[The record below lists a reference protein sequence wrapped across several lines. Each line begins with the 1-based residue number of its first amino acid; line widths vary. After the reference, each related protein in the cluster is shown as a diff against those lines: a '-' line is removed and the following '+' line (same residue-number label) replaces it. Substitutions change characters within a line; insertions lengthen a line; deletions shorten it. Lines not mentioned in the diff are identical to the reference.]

1 MDRADIALLEAL
13 QDDSSRSLADLAE
26 RVGVSSSA
34 CHRRIRA
41 LEQAGII
48 TGYRAQV
55 DSGRLGLKL
64 QAFVEI
70 TLTSQSRE
78 AMDRFEAAVGD
89 FDDILECHLMSGQA
103 DYLLRVA
110 AADLEQYDRIHRD
123 CLARLPGVSA
133 MRSAFS
139 IRRIKRWQGYP
150 VPRG

>member
-1 MDRADIALLEAL
+1 MDRADIAILEAL
-13 QDDSSRSLADLAE
+13 QDDSSRSVAQLAE
-26 RVGVSSSA
+26 LAGVSASA
-34 CHRRIRA
+34 CHRRIKA
-41 LEQAGII
+41 LEESGVI
-48 TGYRAQV
+48 TGYTAQV

-78 AMDRFEAAVGD
+78 SMDRFETAVGD

-103 DYLLRVA
+103 DYLIRVA
-110 AADLEQYDRIHRD
+110 ATDLEQYDRIHRD
-123 CLARLPGVSA
+123 CLARLPGVSS
-133 MRSAFS
+133 MRSAFA